1 VTTLTSLARA
11 IAVSTGT
18 AQPTCTVRHVH
29 VSPRP
34 LVFIPLALAGEA
46 GAPLAAM
53 IGDDP
58 AAPTLLLVPEPR
70 DRDQRFRFAADLAA
84 VFLPYIQGYFAEEEA
99 VGGRDPSTRYAD
111 APQVLVPNPAGVAFT
126 RLLGRSTR
134 FRTTEGP
141 YAVAESVPVLG
152 RWLTFFA
159 ERAEHPGSC
168 LMMAATDALGA
179 HWATGQSAL
188 EDASMG
194 ALLGWIDPPP
204 GLSGPQAAAAA
215 EDPVRCPPAG
225 PVTDPTFDN
234 EILGQRILAVR
245 TARMT
250 GDGSAHDRAKAALAQ
265 ALATQLEPTWTL
277 MWRAVELLRGLP
289 AGGHVRGRW
298 DGDKAAFTWHAQHV
312 RDGGAP
318 QGRRDG
324 AVSAARRLANLERVQ
339 EMVAAQRA
347 FDDPLVLAEYR
358 MTGEAFAGR
367 VAAAEPDRVDATG
380 RRRVLRPRITVD
392 TDDDL
397 VIQRGAELTSPAR
410 PNQKARVLDV
420 VLAGGQTQ
428 VMLELQGG
436 MGRSLTP
443 EPGSVPGVGE
453 LVCYAAFNDSYR
465 PPPAFPE
472 PEQTPW
478 THGGPPPPYVPSGD
492 DANED
497 WS

>member
-11 IAVSTGT
+11 IAASTGT
-18 AQPTCTVRHVH
+18 AQRTCTVRHVH
-29 VSPRP
+29 VSSRP

-53 IGDDP
+53 IGDDA

-84 VFLPYIQGYFAEEEA
+84 MFLPYIQGYFAEDEPA
-99 VGGRDPSTRYAD
+99 GGREPGTRYAD

-134 FRTTEGP
+134 FRATEGP
-141 YAVAESVPVLG
+141 YAVAGSVPVLG
-152 RWLTFFA
+152 RWLTFFT

-168 LMMAATDALGA
+168 LMMAATDALAA

-188 EDASMG
+188 EDASLG

-204 GLSGPQAAAAA
+204 GMSGPQAAAAA

-225 PVTDPTFDN
+225 PATDPTFDN
-234 EILGQRILAVR
+234 EVLEQRILAVR

-250 GDGSAHDRAKAALAQ
+250 GDGRAHERARAALAQ
-265 ALATQLEPTWTL
+265 ALATQLEPTWAL

-298 DGDKAAFTWHAQHV
+298 DGDKAAFTWHAQHI
-312 RDGGAP
+312 RDGGPP
-318 QGRRDG
+318 QARRDG

-339 EMVAAQRA
+339 ELVAAQRA

-358 MTGEAFAGR
+358 MTGEAFAGH
-367 VAAAEPDRVDATG
+367 VAAAEPGRVDATG
-380 RRRVLRPRITVD
+380 RRRVLRPRITVE

-397 VIQRGAELTSPAR
+397 MLQPGAELTSPTR
-410 PNQKARVLDV
+410 PNQKARVIDV
-420 VLAGGQTQ
+420 TPADSQTQ
-428 VMLELQGG
+428 VVLELQGG
-436 MGRSLTP
+436 MGHSLTP

-453 LVCYAAFNDSYR
+453 PVCYIAFSDSYR

-472 PEQTPW
+472 PEDTPW
-478 THGGPPPPYVPSGD
+478 THGGPPPPYVPSGE
-492 DANED
+492 DASED